1 MSNSCDPLDYNLS
14 GSSVHGSLQA
24 RILERFVISFSRQS
38 SQPRNRNRVSCIA
51 GGFFT
56 NWAMRENQYAVTPP
70 NYLCCQLRGP
80 KMKLKWNKVEI
91 PLVKTWNYFHKVE
104 IESHG
109 IVDQKG
115 IGVEKICGY
124 EWPWIWMDM
133 NGCVWIG
140 WYGPYSKNKIKF
152 PQSYRQ
158 IIKVECILEW
168 KAK

>member
-1 MSNSCDPLDYNLS
+1 MSNLCDPLDYSLS

-24 RILERFVISFSRQS
+24 RILERVVISFSRWS
-38 SQPRNRNRVSCIA
+38 SQPRNWNRVSCIA
-51 GGFFT
+51 GRFFT

-115 IGVEKICGY
+115 IGVEKT
-124 EWPWIWMDM
+124 WIWMAMDM
-133 NGCVWIG
+133 NGYECWVWIG

-152 PQSYRQ
+152 RQSYRQ
-158 IIKVECILEW
+158 IIKLGCILEW